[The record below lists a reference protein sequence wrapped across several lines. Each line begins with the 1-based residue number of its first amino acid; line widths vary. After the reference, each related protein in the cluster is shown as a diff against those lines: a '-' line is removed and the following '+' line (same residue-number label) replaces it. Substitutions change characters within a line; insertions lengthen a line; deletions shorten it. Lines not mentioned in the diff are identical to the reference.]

1 MVLCGFVWFC
11 VVLCGFMWFYVVL
24 CGFFVVSFGF
34 FWFFFV
40 LKIIRYSIIHCEEVN
55 KVRLMRIRNPW
66 GRGVRRER
74 SCEGRGDRKDEGR
87 ARERESE
94 GRRVREVIRVT

>member
-1 MVLCGFVWFC
+1 MVLCGFVWFY
-11 VVLCGFMWFYVVL
+11 VVLSGFMWFYVV
-24 CGFFVVSFGF
+24 SFG
-34 FWFFFV
+34 FFV